1 VGKTFLGT
9 GTWAEN
15 CAYFSEDNQKTGL
28 RKVVVYMHSAF
39 ADRPQERGKPDSA
52 RTKEGEGENMEELTI
67 DAAICSDYERL
78 LKESQRGLV
87 AWRERSEEVSRFGLQ
102 GKSIGDE
109 LQKLQAAYATAY
121 HRLEQHGKTCILCQF
136 TIGLTEG
143 EAPSSVF
150 ISPRRELPA

>member
-1 VGKTFLGT
+1 LNSGRT
-9 GTWAEN
+9 E
-15 CAYFSEDNQKTGL
+15 ED
-28 RKVVVYMHSAF
+28 
-39 ADRPQERGKPDSA
+39 
-52 RTKEGEGENMEELTI
+52 EGEKMDELTL

-136 TIGLTEG
+136 TIGLTEC
-143 EAPSSVF
+143 ETPTPVF

>member
-1 VGKTFLGT
+1 MEASWSSQV
-9 GTWAEN
+9 AE
-15 CAYFSEDNQKTGL
+15 CVRITECG
-28 RKVVVYMHSAF
+28 
-39 ADRPQERGKPDSA
+39 
-52 RTKEGEGENMEELTI
+52 GEKMEELAI

-109 LQKLQAAYATAY
+109 LQKLQAVYATAY

-136 TIGLTEG
+136 TIGLE
-143 EAPSSVF
+143 EANPPASVF